1 MSDKPDPTVIAAD
14 IALLHCCAE
23 VAGGKLILA
32 SFGEDPETGKALS
45 PRVVSFAVGDDAGM
59 SARTIAL
66 TSGRHRNVYVALTTM
81 RADLPQ
87 GLKGGEQ
94 DVEQVIGLVADFDAR
109 EDPDAHLWAD
119 RLPLPPTMVLATSS
133 LPEVSFQCRYL
144 FDKPIGLA
152 EAKPLAV
159 ALQAAAG
166 CDTCTADISHVWR
179 VAGTLNW
186 PNRLKVEKYGRPP
199 SPQLVSVV
207 LPFDEARLVS
217 SEALAEALRV
227 SAPYHTE
234 MSGEEHVASLVPA
247 PHITL
252 DDLDQWNVPA
262 DLKTIIELG
271 RDPEKPKRQ
280 DNSRSAW
287 LFHAVR
293 GLRRCGVPPETILSI
308 ITNPAFKIADSV
320 RDKGRRALDYAR
332 RQVARAEA
340 EASDSVLE
348 AFNNEHAVV
357 ENYGNRTIVVSF
369 DSKGTIS
376 HRSFE
381 DFKKSHDHRKV
392 KGIRNGRPAMIGQ
405 GSAFLDNPN
414 RRQFKSVVF
423 LPGLEADEGV
433 LNLYRGPS
441 VNPASGECGK
451 FLDFVQNIICD
462 GDEEVYEWIL
472 NSIAHL
478 YQKPW
483 ETPEVCVILRG
494 RQGVGKNFFVE
505 AIGEI
510 VSDYFITISNP
521 KHLVGSFNR
530 HLMDKLIVFADEALY
545 GDERKYAGTL
555 KNLVTQSHMAVEPK
569 GVDVFMAKK
578 YFRLFMASNED
589 FVVPA
594 DLDDRRMLVIDVSDA
609 RAKDHEYFAGLR
621 EEWDGG
627 GREAFYDLMLNRDIS
642 AFNHRNRPETSGL
655 TEQKIESLVGAQRL
669 VFEMLACG
677 EAPLPVQQ
685 EGANFIATELLAAS
699 YARRGIRANTRAI
712 ADELAI
718 IAMHEESKRETV
730 YGRQM
735 RGFWVP
741 SLGES
746 RSAWARAKR
755 LENCW
760 PNDDGEWI
768 NTYRNDEPFF

>member
-1 MSDKPDPTVIAAD
+1 MSDRPDPAAIAAD
-14 IALLHCCAE
+14 IALLQRIAAK
-23 VAGGKLILA
+23 AGGKLILA
-32 SFGEDPETGKALS
+32 TFGENPETGETLR
-45 PRVVSFAVGDDAGM
+45 PRIESFAVGDEAGM
-59 SARTIAL
+59 AARAIAL
-66 TSGRHRNVYVALTTM
+66 ASELHRNVYVAFTTM
-81 RADLPQ
+81 RANLPQ
-87 GLKGGEQ
+87 GRKGGEA
-94 DVEQVIGLVADFDAR
+94 DIEHVIGLVADFDAR
-109 EDPDAHLWAD
+109 EDPNANLWAE
-119 RLPLPPTMVLATSS
+119 RLPTSPTMVLATSS
-133 LPEVSFQCRYL
+133 LPEVSFQCRFI

-152 EAKPLAV
+152 EAKALAR
-159 ALQAAAG
+159 ALQAAAD
-166 CDTCTADISHVWR
+166 CDTCTADVSHVWR
-179 VAGTLNW
+179 VAGTLNS
-186 PNRLKVEKYGRPP
+186 PNKLKVEKYARPP
-199 SPQLVSVV
+199 APQLVRIV

-217 SEALAEALRV
+217 PEALAAALGV
-227 SAPYHTE
+227 SAPAPAE
-234 MSGEEHVASLVPA
+234 IRSDDLSVSLAPA
-247 PHITL
+247 PRITL
-252 DDLDQWNVPA
+252 VDLDQWNVPA
-262 DLKTIIELG
+262 ELKTIIELG

-280 DNSRSAW
+280 DDSRSAW

-308 ITNPAFKIADSV
+308 ITDPAFKISDSV
-320 RDKGRRALDYAR
+320 LDKGRRALDYAR
-332 RQVARAEA
+332 RQIARAVA

-348 AFNNEHAVV
+348 AFNSEHAVV

-369 DSKGTIS
+369 DPRGAIS

-381 DFKKSHDHRKV
+381 DFRKSYDHRKIQASRGGKIV
-392 KGIRNGRPAMIGQ
+392 PVGQ
-405 GSAFLDNPN
+405 GTAFLDNPH
-414 RRQFKSVVF
+414 RRQFKSVIF

-441 VNPASGECGK
+441 VTPVPGECGK
-451 FLDFVQNIICD
+451 FLDFVQAIICD
-462 GDEEVYEWIL
+462 GGEEVYEWVL

-483 ETPEVCVILRG
+483 ETPEVCIILRG

-521 KHLVGSFNR
+521 KHLVGGFNR

-545 GDERKYAGTL
+545 GDEKKYAGIL

-578 YFRLFMASNED
+578 YFRLIMASNED

-609 RAKDHEYFAGLR
+609 RAKDHAYFAELR

-627 GREAFYDLMLNRDIS
+627 GREAFYDLMLNREIS
-642 AFNHRNRPETSGL
+642 AFNHRNRPETTGL

-685 EGANFIATELLAAS
+685 EGVNFVATELLASA

-712 ADELAI
+712 ADELTI
-718 IAMHEESKRETV
+718 IAMHDESKRESV

-741 SLGES
+741 SLAEC
-746 RSAWARAKR
+746 RNAWARAKR

-768 NTYRNDEPFF
+768 NTYQHEPF